1 MPSQWHSKTTEE
13 AMNELHVASNGL
25 TSQQAQQRVEEY
37 GPNEIKKEKRTS
49 PLKLLLDQFTDVLM
63 IILLIATGLSIAVGE
78 VTDAIIIIAIVIASA
93 VLGFSQEY
101 RSGKA
106 VEALKKMTAPTA
118 NVLRDGKEVKIP
130 ANQLVP
136 GDIIFLYTGDK
147 IPADARLLEVFT
159 MKTDEASLTGESSP
173 VNKSVLTLPDQTP
186 LNDRRNLVFTGTVVV
201 YGRGKALVTS
211 TGMNTEFGKIA
222 EMVQAAPQEQT
233 PLEKRMGSV
242 GKWIGILCVIVA
254 LSVGLVGIVVE
265 HRKIVD
271 MLLWAISLAVA
282 AVPEAL
288 PAIIT
293 GALAIGM
300 YRMAKVNTIVKRL
313 PAVETLGSTSV
324 ICSDKTGT
332 MTKGEMTVQR
342 LYLNDQTLKVTGI
355 GYAPQGDFQLE
366 DKTIAPDENLRTLLK
381 IAVLCNDS
389 KLEKDTKTGKWTV
402 KGDPT
407 EGALVVAAAKAGIN
421 KEELEKQEPRIAEV
435 PFSSER
441 KRMTTIHSVEGKKI
455 AYMKGAPELILG
467 RCSQIFLDG
476 KVQPLTKEIREKH
489 HKVTETMAQ
498 QALRNLGFAYKEL
511 PDNTEQFNDEKE
523 RDFVFVGIM
532 GMIDPPRPEVKDAI
546 AICKTAGIRVVMI
559 TGDHKLTAIAVAKE
573 LNLLCDDCQVL
584 TGQELE
590 LMTDEQLAQVVEK
603 VVVYARVAPEHKT
616 RIVKAWKQKDEVV
629 AMTGDGVND
638 APALKM
644 SDIGIAMGISGT
656 EVTKEAADMVLAD
669 DNFASIVKAVKEGRE
684 IFENIKKYLTYLL
697 QCNIM
702 EILVMFFAVVSV
714 PYLARVLSPGSDVEL
729 VNSAAIAL
737 TAVQILWINLVTD
750 GLPAIA
756 LGVDPGD
763 PDLMQRKPR
772 KPKESIFSK
781 DVKVYLST
789 VPIFMTVLLLL
800 AFFSHMPW
808 LSNFRLLEARTQ
820 LLTAMIVM
828 ELAVAITCRSL
839 KYPIFKVGPF
849 KNKFLWYA
857 VFSSFAL
864 QLLVLYTPVL
874 QTLFD
879 VHQPEQID
887 WAIAALFA
895 GAVFA
900 AIEVGKFVTSR
911 KTVHQFPKLY
921 KKDR

>member
-1 MPSQWHSKTTEE
+1 MEKTWHSKPPQEV
-13 AMNELHVASNGL
+13 MSELNVTSTGL
-25 TSQQAQQRVEEY
+25 TVHDAQERLLVH
-37 GPNEIKKEKRTS
+37 GPNELKKEKGKS
-49 PLKLLLDQFTDVLM
+49 PLRLLLGQFTNILM
-63 IILLIATGLSIAVGE
+63 IILLIAIGLSFAVGE
-78 VTDAIIIIAIVIASA
+78 AADALIILAIVIASA
-93 VLGFSQEY
+93 VLGFTQEY
-101 RSGKA
+101 RSEKA
-106 VEALKKMTAPTA
+106 IEALKKMTAPTA
-118 NVLRDGKEVKIP
+118 SVLRDGKEIKIP

-136 GDIIFLYTGDK
+136 GDIVFLYTGDK
-147 IPADARLLEVFT
+147 IPADARLLEAFT
-159 MKTDEASLTGESSP
+159 MKSDEASLTGESAP
-173 VNKSVLTLPDQTP
+173 VDKSATTLPEQTS
-186 LNDRRNLVFTGTVVV
+186 LNDRRNMVFTGTVVV
-201 YGRGKALVTS
+201 YGRGRAVVTN

-222 EMVQAAPQEQT
+222 EMVQAAPQEHT

-242 GKWIGILCVIVA
+242 GKWVGILAVIVA
-254 LSVGLVGIVVE
+254 ISVGVVGIVAE
-265 HRKIVD
+265 HRPILD
-271 MLLWAISLAVA
+271 MVLWAISLAVA

-332 MTKGEMTVQR
+332 MTKGEMTIQR
-342 LYLNDQTLKVTGI
+342 IYVNDQIIKVTGI
-355 GYAPQGDFQLE
+355 GYAPQGEFLVE
-366 DKTIAPDENLRTLLK
+366 DKAASPDENLRTLLK

-389 KLEKDTKTGKWTV
+389 NLEKDPQTSKWTV

-407 EGALVVAAAKAGIN
+407 EGALVVAAKKAGII
-421 KEELEKQEPRIAEV
+421 KEKFELQESRVAEV

-441 KRMTTIHSVEGKKI
+441 KRMTTIHNVKGKKI
-455 AYMKGAPELILG
+455 AYMKGAPEVVLE
-467 RCSQIFLDG
+467 RCSKIFLNG
-476 KVQPLTKEIREKH
+476 TVQPLTKEIRDKH
-489 HKVTETMAQ
+489 HKVTEAMAL
-498 QALRNLGFAYKEL
+498 QALRSLGFAYKEL
-511 PDNTEQFNDEKE
+511 ADGAEQFDEQME
-523 RDFVFVGIM
+523 LQFIFVGIV

-546 AICKTAGIRVVMI
+546 GICKTAGIRVVMI
-559 TGDHKLTAIAVAKE
+559 TGDHKLTATAVAKE
-573 LNLLCDDCQVL
+573 LNLLGEKDQDGQVL

-590 LMTDEQLAQVVEK
+590 LMTDDQLAQVVEK
-603 VVVYARVAPEHKT
+603 VVVYARVSPEHKT
-616 RIVKAWKQKDEVV
+616 RIVKAWKKKDEVV

-684 IFENIKKYLTYLL
+684 IFDNIKKYLTYLL

-714 PYLARVLSPGSDVEL
+714 PYLARWLSPESDVEL

-772 KPKESIFSK
+772 KPNESIFSK
-781 DVKVYLST
+781 DVKMYLST

-808 LSNFRLLEARTQ
+808 ESQLQLLEARTQ
-820 LLTAMIVM
+820 LLTAMIAM
-828 ELAVAITCRSL
+828 ELAIAISCRSL
-839 KYPIFKVGPF
+839 KYPVFKVGPF
-849 KNKFLWYA
+849 KNRFLWYA
-857 VFSSFAL
+857 VISSFAL
-864 QLLVLYTPVL
+864 QLLVLYTPGL
-874 QTLFD
+874 QVLFD
-879 VHQPEQID
+879 VHSPELID
-887 WAIAALFA
+887 WAIAGLFA
-895 GAVFA
+895 GAVFTV
-900 AIEVGKFVTSR
+900 IEVGKYVTSR
-911 KTVHQFPKLY
+911 RRNVSVSKAL
-921 KKDR
+921 